1 MNRTRY
7 IPSIVML
14 AAAFVACVSTIYF
27 GYSTKQ
33 ILLIVLAVS
42 VIFLVLGLIIKIL
55 AERYLIVSTKLETME
70 EEQNVDGEQSD
81 KENLKKDSG
90 EENQNS
96 KDSL

>member
-27 GYSTKQ
+27 GYTTKQ

-42 VIFLVLGLIIKIL
+42 VIFLVLGLVIKYF
-55 AERYLIVSTKLETME
+55 AERYLVISTKIETS
-70 EEQNVDGEQSD
+70 QEQS
-81 KENLKKDSG
+81 
-90 EENQNS
+90 EENEEPDSNS
-96 KDSL
+96 EDPKEKNEEV